1 MFGKSLGLELAAACF
16 AAAGEA
22 AAADPALSILNAY
35 AADYAQDP
43 TLKEPVSF
51 GVRIGDDFYTVYVAP
66 NAPAGA
72 RKGAPKSP
80 TFYFKLDSEDYLK
93 KLERGEFAALT
104 LMGKAFESD
113 YAPMDIEVMEGFEPP
128 ADFGEKL
135 LPLIFH
141 FWTKGNPEI
150 VRTTPEATRF
160 VHGTN
165 LGVLYY
171 QQGFRSAWFNI
182 RQGEHV
188 NEDPGSRAN
197 PFPTMVIMV
206 RGEATARIDGV
217 DTPFREGEAMLIP
230 AGVSHEFL
238 NEGDKP
244 AFGFLFMF
252 GEGA

>member
-1 MFGKSLGLELAAACF
+1 
-16 AAAGEA
+16 
-22 AAADPALSILNAY
+22 
-35 AADYAQDP
+35 
-43 TLKEPVSF
+43 
-51 GVRIGDDFYTVYVAP
+51 
-66 NAPAGA
+66 
-72 RKGAPKSP
+72 
-80 TFYFKLDSEDYLK
+80 
-93 KLERGEFAALT
+93 
-104 LMGKAFESD
+104 
-113 YAPMDIEVMEGFEPP
+113 MEGFEPP
-128 ADFGEKL
+128 EDFGEKL

-171 QQGFRSAWFNI
+171 QPGFRSAWFDI
-182 RQGEHV
+182 RPGEHV
-188 NEDPGSRAN
+188 NEDPGSRSN

-238 NEGDKP
+238 NEGGKP